1 MIFGKIIKTSSLG
14 MQDYQFLLQLLFFVN
29 SLITRGDTVCRGF
42 NAVAK
47 CCSLDAVGVADLD
60 YVAPLLA

>member
-1 MIFGKIIKTSSLG
+1 
-14 MQDYQFLLQLLFFVN
+14 MQDYQSLLQLLFFVN
-29 SLITRGDTVCRGF
+29 SLIMRGDTVCRGF

-60 YVAPLLA
+60 CVAPLLA